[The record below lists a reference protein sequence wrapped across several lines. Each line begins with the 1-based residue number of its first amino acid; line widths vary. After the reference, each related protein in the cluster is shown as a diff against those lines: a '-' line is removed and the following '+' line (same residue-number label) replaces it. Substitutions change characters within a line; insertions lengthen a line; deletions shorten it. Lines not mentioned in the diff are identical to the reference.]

1 MEQAVGFQLFTR
13 TRNQLS
19 PTPETYQYHVSVARL
34 IGQFQALEQE
44 GRAIASRQVVS
55 VVVAAQPVF
64 CDTFLLDVIARCSLR
79 DPPIKV
85 ALVDVGQ
92 EQMLQML
99 AAGACDFGIGITLG
113 TDRFS
118 VDVEPVAA
126 CGAAC
131 IVPEDH
137 PAAAASVVPLPRL
150 RNDRFIDLPIGSPLR
165 LRVDAMMQAA
175 GIQRETIAEA
185 RKVRGVAELV
195 ARGVVDGIVRLLD
208 FPGLVIRPLIPN
220 VSWDIAI
227 LTATATPRRPE
238 VDVVLAETRAELA
251 RLVEQVFWAGCQK
264 RASLPVG
271 TYHQRPLACR

>member
-19 PTPETYQYHVSVARL
+19 PTPEAYQYHVSVARL

-137 PAAAASVVPLPRL
+137 PAAAASVVLLPRL

-175 GIQRETIAEA
+175 GVQRETIAEA

-195 ARGVVDGIVRLLD
+195 ARGVGVAVVDGIVRLLD

-220 VSWDIAI
+220 VVGHRHPD
-227 LTATATPRRPE
+227 PHYHPPPPRGRRRP
-238 VDVVLAETRAELA
+238 
-251 RLVEQVFWAGCQK
+251 C
-264 RASLPVG
+264 
-271 TYHQRPLACR
+271 